1 MLTVLSDDTAINFTQ
16 SNVKRPS
23 IAHSSDSGQASDLSS
38 DNEICLKS
46 SEQHGFT
53 SHENILR
60 QLTYKPFHRCESVDS
75 ARTSSSVCC
84 ADADCS
90 TSHERLQLMCR
101 RWEQVD
107 KERETVSFQTAPER
121 ETDEGVLARRQ
132 KQIDYGKNTIGYE
145 LFCKQVP
152 R

>member
-1 MLTVLSDDTAINFTQ
+1 MSDDTAINFTQ

-23 IAHSSDSGQASDLSS
+23 IAHSSDSGQVSDLSS

-75 ARTSSSVCC
+75 SRTSSSVCC
-84 ADADCS
+84 ADANCS
-90 TSHERLQLMCR
+90 TNHERLQLMCR

-107 KERETVSFQTAPER
+107 KERENAPER
-121 ETDEGVLARRQ
+121 ETDEEVLARRQ
-132 KQIDYGKNTIGYE
+132 KQIDYGKSTIGYK

>member
-23 IAHSSDSGQASDLSS
+23 IAHSSDSGQVSDLSS
-38 DNEICLKS
+38 DNETCLKS

-75 ARTSSSVCC
+75 SRTSSSVCC
-84 ADADCS
+84 ADANCS
-90 TSHERLQLMCR
+90 TNHERLQLMCR

-107 KERETVSFQTAPER
+107 KERENAPER
-121 ETDEGVLARRQ
+121 ETDEEVLARRQ